1 MTKTHR
7 ENIPFFCDLP
17 TKAIFAAGRLFDAA
31 KRPDYNGP
39 IAYRDFVQDLSFQ
52 DISAPPRAVVNRW
65 VAGVQAGLIERPAT
79 PAEPQAPAD
88 PVADTWRSYFD
99 HLPTTALPALQEAWD
114 RATADGFSD
123 AFLLSS
129 FCRSLG
135 ELGHAEPSKIDFSH
149 WLKVVRAGQVPR
161 PGKSTLPD
169 EQKPEPE
176 PFEKLTPETFEGLG
190 IVFESFVAKNGTP
203 VFSASVP
210 DPTLVH
216 VRDRMVEVEIER
228 LTQGVR
234 VQAEAIVAARFR
246 TIAATL
252 DGSAHTAALT

>member
-7 ENIPFFCDLP
+7 ESIPFFCDLP
-17 TKAIFAAGRLFDAA
+17 TKAIIAAGRLFDAA

-39 IAYRDFVQDLSFQ
+39 IAYRDFVQDVSFQ
-52 DISAPPRAVVNRW
+52 GLTAPPRAVVNRW
-65 VAGVQAGLIERPAT
+65 VAGVQAGLIERPG
-79 PAEPQAPAD
+79 APVENLAPTD
-88 PVADTWRSYFD
+88 PIANLSYFD
-99 HLPTTALPALQEAWD
+99 RLPTTAIPALRETWD
-114 RATADGFSD
+114 RATEGGFSD

-129 FCRSLG
+129 LVSHLG
-135 ELGHAEPSKIDFSH
+135 ELGHAGPSKIDFSH
-149 WLKVVRAGQVPR
+149 WLKAVRNGELQR
-161 PGKSTLPD
+161 PGNSALAI
-169 EQKPEPE
+169 EEKPQLE

-190 IVFESFVAKNGTP
+190 IVFEAFVSKSDTP
-203 VFSASVP
+203 VFNASVP
-210 DPTLVH
+210 DPALID

-252 DGSAHTAALT
+252 DGSAHAAAPA